1 MNLPKDLDFFVM
13 LSSASNIIG
22 LTGQSNYAV
31 WNSHMDG
38 LARYRIAH
46 GQKAVSLD
54 LGTMIDDGIL
64 VETAGLLDKVPAYG
78 SLVPVTRAQLYG
90 ILNDYCK
97 TSKQILDPDTAQL
110 VCRISGSGDDRKTLV
125 ETPLFSRL
133 ELDNISGDSEATS
146 LREAREIVRRA
157 VIGKMVHS
165 YHLMPEDAEVDAYA
179 PLHTF
184 CVDSLLEV
192 ELCNWIGKEVAVDIA
207 VMEIIKGASLVM
219 VDLTAATRVNSLTHN
234 GL

>member
-46 GQKAVSLD
+46 
-54 LGTMIDDGIL
+54 
-64 VETAGLLDKVPAYG
+64 ETAGLLDKVPAYG
-78 SLVPVTRAQLYG
+78 SLVPVTREQLYG

-97 TSKQILDPDTAQL
+97 TSKQILGPDTAQL

-133 ELDNISGDSEATS
+133 ELDNISGDSVLQGE
-146 LREAREIVRRA
+146 
-157 VIGKMVHS
+157 
-165 YHLMPEDAEVDAYA
+165 
-179 PLHTF
+179 
-184 CVDSLLEV
+184 C
-192 ELCNWIGKEVAVDIA
+192 
-207 VMEIIKGASLVM
+207 
-219 VDLTAATRVNSLTHN
+219 HN
-234 GL
+234 

>member
-97 TSKQILDPDTAQL
+97 TREQILDPDTAQL

-133 ELDNISGDSEATS
+133 ELDNISGDSVLQGES
-146 LREAREIVRRA
+146 REIVRRA

-165 YHLMPEDAEVDAYA
+165 YHLM
-179 PLHTF
+179 
-184 CVDSLLEV
+184 CVVGDGGSNGGDE
-192 ELCNWIGKEVAVDIA
+192 
-207 VMEIIKGASLVM
+207 SQ
-219 VDLTAATRVNSLTHN
+219 LTHPQWTL
-234 GL
+234 G